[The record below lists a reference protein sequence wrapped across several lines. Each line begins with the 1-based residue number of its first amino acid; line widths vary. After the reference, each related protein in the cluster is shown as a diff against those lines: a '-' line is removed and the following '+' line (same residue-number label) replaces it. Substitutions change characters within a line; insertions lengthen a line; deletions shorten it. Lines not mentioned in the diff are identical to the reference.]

1 MASTSSS
8 AFVAEA
14 KQLIKSINLSFS
26 SAKNVSKE
34 VQKTVKTG
42 VDRVLTIIEEL
53 VEKSGQNNGNNI
65 DSTLAAIIDNKLN
78 SIEKENYELF
88 KELKAIKTSKSYSS
102 ALRTGQQSIASVME
116 TKKYPVLVT
125 PNVSK
130 TYHSCKSKE
139 KTIKSIIDN
148 NNKKSKN
155 KKICVN
161 FVKYVGKGGLVL
173 NCVTE
178 NDSNDLIK
186 CLSQNTSHF
195 SSKIPTKRW
204 PKLKIMNVN
213 EDDVDEVLISKN
225 VEIKDYFETNKSEK
239 IEDNIKV
246 RFKFRRQE
254 KTGSNTWVLELKPKI
269 FNLIKNKR
277 RVFIGWH
284 PCRTEEYLYIKRCY
298 HRQRF
303 GHISNECRE
312 RDNNPSC
319 GVCAGN
325 HNTNICSR
333 LGQNVSIVKNNRENK
348 LNPNRKQFNTRHTV
362 FNKECECLQKVHQML
377 IQSTN
382 YE

>member
-1 MASTSSS
+1 
-8 AFVAEA
+8 
-14 KQLIKSINLSFS
+14 
-26 SAKNVSKE
+26 
-34 VQKTVKTG
+34 
-42 VDRVLTIIEEL
+42 
-53 VEKSGQNNGNNI
+53 
-65 DSTLAAIIDNKLN
+65 LAAIIDNKLN
-78 SIEKENYELF
+78 SIEKQNYELF

-102 ALRTGQQSIASVME
+102 ALRTGQQSMASVMD

-125 PNVSK
+125 PNDRK
-130 TYHSCKSKE
+130 TYHSCKSNK

-161 FVKYVGKGGLVL
+161 DVKYVGKGGLVL

-178 NDSNDLIK
+178 KDSNDLIK

-204 PKLKIMNVN
+204 PKLKIMNVD
-213 EDDVDEVLISKN
+213 EDIDEEFIVEELIAKN

-284 PCRTEEYLYIKRCY
+284 SCRTEEYLYIKRCY
-298 HRQRF
+298 HCQRF
-303 GHISNECRE
+303 GHTSNECRE

-325 HNTNICSR
+325 HNTNTCSKD
-333 LGQNVSIVKNNRENK
+333 SVKMCVNCDRKNK
-348 LNPNRKQFNTRHTV
+348 LNPNRKQFNTSHTV